1 MTVSLPE
8 NTMSIETP
16 CLLFLD
22 DAPDAPVAKVAQG
35 IRDWRADLAVGQLR
49 LAGCNADMGLPDLT
63 LEAAKAAGCKTLVI
77 GVANRGGV
85 IRQHGKKALVQ
96 ALEQGFDLASGLH
109 NLLRDKEEL
118 AAVAR
123 AIGRRCKT
131 CGRPA

>member
-8 NTMSIETP
+8 NTISIETP

-35 IRDWRADLAVGQLR
+35 IRDWRADLAGGQLR

-85 IRQHGKKALVQ
+85 ISRHGKKALV
-96 ALEQGFDLASGLH
+96 QGFDLASGLH
-109 NLLRDKEEL
+109 NLLRDEEEL